1 MDERDENHTIDLG
14 CVLCSRRTEIAVLLR
29 LKYLLWCNI
38 YWWWYN
44 FTLRWN
50 IYFWYILYHERKDM
64 AILLVLGNS
73 LILKQDFVTFFY
85 PQQTVHLFVW
95 FHIDWLS
102 QLHNNVLGGE
112 DGFPTL
118 FTVYSK
124 IRLFANY
131 FISNHLSS
139 VHRSYCDVKKTV
151 CISDRVIHLTI
162 NKLSILIH

>member
-29 LKYLLWCNI
+29 LKSLSW
-38 YWWWYN
+38 
-44 FTLRWN
+44 WN
-50 IYFWYILYHERKDM
+50 IYLCWYLFTPGGIYILDYERKDLT
-64 AILLVLGNS
+64 ILLVLGNS
-73 LILKQDFVTFFY
+73 IISKQHYFVTFFH

-124 IRLFANY
+124 IRLFTNY
-131 FISNHLSS
+131 FISNHPPIICTS
-139 VHRSYCDVKKTV
+139 HHYYDVGKKVST
-151 CISDRVIHLTI
+151 L
-162 NKLSILIH
+162 NLSIFIH

>member
-1 MDERDENHTIDLG
+1 MLIF
-14 CVLCSRRTEIAVLLR
+14 V
-29 LKYLLWCNI
+29 YP
-38 YWWWYN
+38 
-44 FTLRWN
+44 RWN
-50 IYFWYILYHERKDM
+50 IYIRYYERKDLT
-64 AILLVLGNS
+64 ILLVLGNS
-73 LILKQDFVTFFY
+73 IISKQHYFVTFFH

-139 VHRSYCDVKKTV
+139 VHRSYCDVKKMVSISNRVPVKNSSNNKQTFYV
-151 CISDRVIHLTI
+151 NSLVTRLDLIYCICIKVPRIAFH
-162 NKLSILIH
+162 